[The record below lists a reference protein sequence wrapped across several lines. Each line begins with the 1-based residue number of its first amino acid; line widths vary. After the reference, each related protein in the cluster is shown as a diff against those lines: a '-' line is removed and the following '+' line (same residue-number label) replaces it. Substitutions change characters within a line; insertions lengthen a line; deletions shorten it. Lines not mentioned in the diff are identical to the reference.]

1 MLIDISFQAQSNLER
16 LGIGPVI
23 KFLSDY
29 ELTIAS
35 QLVSP
40 DEITISWNDI
50 AGLDDIIDELKAT
63 IILPMKVPDLYNY
76 SKLHEPPKGVLLY
89 GPPGVGKTMI
99 AKATAKEAGARLVIG
114 FVFAVPMLNVC
125 LFFRFIN
132 LDISALTD
140 KWYGE
145 SQKLAAA
152 VFTLAIKIQPCII
165 FIDEIDTFLRKRET
179 HDHEATSM
187 MKAQFMILWD
197 GLISTKNCSVVVM
210 GATNR
215 PNDVDAAIR
224 RRMPATFY
232 IAMPSAEKRLKI
244 LQLIMQNEEI
254 DADVNMNTLANLTEN
269 FSGSDLKELCRSAA
283 MSRVKELSTDYKALL
298 ANSDTSSYLS
308 SIRAINQ
315 ADFAHALEKMKRTRI
330 SSHEFVDN
338 YNFD

>member
-1 MLIDISFQAQSNLER
+1 MIFFVHFE
-16 LGIGPVI
+16 
-23 KFLSDY
+23 FLKT
-29 ELTIAS
+29 LTI
-35 QLVSP
+35 
-40 DEITISWNDI
+40 
-50 AGLDDIIDELKAT
+50 
-63 IILPMKVPDLYNY
+63 
-76 SKLHEPPKGVLLY
+76 
-89 GPPGVGKTMI
+89 
-99 AKATAKEAGARLVIG
+99 
-114 FVFAVPMLNVC
+114 
-125 LFFRFIN
+125 FRFIN

-232 IAMPSAEKRLKI
+232 ISMPSAEKRLKI
-244 LQLIMQNEEI
+244 LQLILLNEEI
-254 DADVNMNTLANLTEN
+254 DSDVDMQVLANLTEN

-283 MSRVKELSTDYKALL
+283 MSRVKELSTDYNTLL
-298 ANSDTSSYLS
+298 TTCDSSNYLS
-308 SIRAINQ
+308 NIRPINQ
-315 ADFAHALEKMKRTRI
+315 VDFAHALEKMKKTRI